1 MELKEKK
8 YNKGAK
14 ITLTIIALF
23 TSLCFVL
30 ISDLGFDYN
39 FENFFPQND
48 PDTEFFKSFRHEFET
63 DNDFIIVG
71 LVNDEGVFKPDF
83 LQRADSLAN
92 EIAKLRNVNQVVSP
106 TQLKDILIDPFSG
119 QPFEIPLL
127 RIENEKLLQRDSSK
141 VFGRGE
147 MVGTFF
153 SEDGKAL
160 AIQVNHKQ
168 YLSKQACDTLS
179 FAIQEMVYPA
189 GFDDAHIVGR
199 ALGQTYYVSMMQREL
214 IVFVSLSI
222 VLIVLFLFVAFRSWW
237 GIWVPITVILLSVV
251 WILGIMQ
258 LFGKEID
265 LMLMV
270 LPTIIFVV
278 GMSDVV
284 HVLARY
290 FEELRG
296 GKDKLDAIKIA
307 FKEIGLATF
316 LTSLT
321 TAIGFLTLLTS
332 SIQPISDFG
341 VYTAIGVFVAYTLA
355 YSLLPAVLILSK
367 VPKIDAKSSIQ
378 SFWNKKLRFLFLWV
392 IKNRTGILVGSLVV
406 LVLSILGVS
415 RVEVNNY
422 LLEDLK
428 DSDELKQEFLFFENE
443 FAGARPFE
451 MALLFKE
458 DVNIFDREVLL
469 AIDSI
474 DQHLIDDYGVGALI
488 SPARI
493 IKLAYRTSK
502 GKDRYF
508 EIPKTQKEIDR
519 LVKIIERQNQGEFL
533 RLFVNQEKGIARIN
547 GKTGDLGAQKFSQL
561 NQNLQDFTSETNAS
575 KYFDYRITGTATLID
590 NNNSYLATD
599 MTLGLFI
606 AFFIV
611 SLIVGLMFKNL
622 KMVLIC
628 LIPNIFPLLLIGAI
642 MGYSGIDL
650 KVSTSIIFTIAFGIA
665 VDDTIHFMTKLRLQ
679 LSKGHSMLYA
689 LKRTFISTG
698 KAIIITSIILCG
710 GFLTLILSD
719 FLGTFYIGLLISLT
733 LLFAVLADLLL
744 LPALLIVFFKG
755 ETLQSNSK
763 TIMSKKSEA
772 IHPKA

>member
-1 MELKEKK
+1 MKEKK

-23 TSLCFVL
+23 TSLCFIL

-71 LVNDEGVFKPDF
+71 LVNNEGVFQPDF
-83 LQRADSLAN
+83 LHRADSLSN
-92 EIAKLRNVNQVVSP
+92 EIAKLPNVDQVISP
-106 TQLKDILIDPFSG
+106 TQLKDVLIDPLSG

-127 RIENEKLLQRDSSK
+127 RKENADLLKRDSSK
-141 VFGRGE
+141 VFRRGE

-189 GFDDAHIVGR
+189 GFDEAHIVGR

-222 VLIVLFLFVAFRSWW
+222 ILIVLFLFVAFRSWW

-296 GKDKLDAIKIA
+296 GKDKLEAIKIA

-367 VPKIDAKSSIQ
+367 VPKFDAKSSIQ
-378 SFWNKKLRFLFLWV
+378 HFWNRNLRQLFLWV
-392 IKNRTGILVGSLVV
+392 IHNRMGILVGSV
-406 LVLSILGVS
+406 LVLVFSVVGIS

-458 DVNIFDREVLL
+458 DVKIFDRQVLL

-474 DQHLIDDYGVGALI
+474 DQHLITDYGVGALI

-493 IKLAYRTSK
+493 IKLAHRTSK
-502 GKDRYF
+502 GNDRYF
-508 EIPKTQKEIDR
+508 KIPKTQREIDR
-519 LVKIIERQNQGEFL
+519 LVKIIERQNQGELL
-533 RLFVNQEKGIARIN
+533 RLFVNQDKGIARIN
-547 GKTGDLGAQKFSQL
+547 GKTGDLGAKKFSEL
-561 NQNLQDFTSETNAS
+561 NQNLQTYVATAGAS
-575 KYFDYRITGTATLID
+575 QYFDYRITGTATLID

-599 MTLGLFI
+599 MTMGLLI
-606 AFFIV
+606 AFLV
-611 SLIVGLMFKNL
+611 VALVVGLMFKNI

-628 LIPNIFPLLLIGAI
+628 LIPNIFPLLLIGAL

-744 LPALLIVFFKG
+744 LPALLIVFFKE
-755 ETLQSNSK
+755 ETLQAK
-763 TIMSKKSEA
+763 TKEVRQHQA
-772 IHPKA
+772 KAVHAKA

>member
-1 MELKEKK
+1 VDLKEKK
-8 YNKGAK
+8 YNRGAK
-14 ITLTIIALF
+14 IVLTAIAVF
-23 TSLCFVL
+23 TAFCFIL
-30 ISDLGFDYN
+30 ISNLGFDYN

-71 LVNDEGVFKPDF
+71 LVNEEGVFKSDF
-83 LQRADSLAN
+83 LHRVDLLTDS
-92 EIAKLRNVNQVVSP
+92 IAKLPNVLQVVGP
-106 TQLKDILIDPFSG
+106 TKFKDILIDPFSG
-119 QPFEIPLL
+119 QPFEIDLL
-127 RIENEKLLQRDSSK
+127 RMDDEALLQRDSAK
-141 VFGRGE
+141 IYGRGE

-160 AIQVNHKQ
+160 AIQINHKQ

-179 FAIQEMVYPA
+179 FALQDIVYPA
-189 GFDDAHIVGR
+189 DFDEKHIVGR

-222 VLIVLFLFVAFRSWW
+222 VLIVLFLFIAFRSWW

-284 HVLARY
+284 HVLAKY
-290 FEELRG
+290 FEELRA
-296 GKDKLDAIKIA
+296 GKEKLDAIKVA

-321 TAIGFLTLLTS
+321 TSIGFLTLLTS

-341 VYTAIGVFVAYTLA
+341 IYTAIGVFVAYILA

-367 VPKIDAKSSIQ
+367 VPSFDPKSSIQ
-378 SFWNKKLRFLFLWV
+378 GFWNRILRNLFLWV
-392 IKNRTGILVGSLVV
+392 IKFRKGILLGSLVV
-406 LVLSILGVS
+406 LVFSIIGIS

-428 DSDELKQEFLFFENE
+428 DSDPLKQEFLFFENE

-451 MALLFKE
+451 MAIMLKE
-458 DVNIFDREVLL
+458 GVDLFDRDVLL
-469 AIDSI
+469 EIDLI
-474 DQHLIDDYGVGALI
+474 DQHLIEEYGVGALI

-493 IKLAYRTSK
+493 IKLAHRTSK
-502 GKDRYF
+502 GKDKYF
-508 EIPKTQKEIDR
+508 TIPKTQKEIDR
-519 LVKIIERQNQGEFL
+519 LVKMIERQNQGEL
-533 RLFVNQEKGIARIN
+533 LALFVNQEKGIARIN
-547 GKTGDLGAQKFSQL
+547 GKTGDLGAKKFAEL
-561 NQNLQDFTSETNAS
+561 NANLAAFTEKTSFS
-575 KYFDYRITGTATLID
+575 KYADYRITGTATLID

-611 SLIVGLMFKNL
+611 AIVVGLMFKNL

-628 LIPNIFPLLLIGAI
+628 LIPNIFPLLLIGAL
-642 MGYSGIDL
+642 MGYTGIDL

-679 LSKGHSMLYA
+679 LSKGYSMLYA

-698 KAIIITSIILCG
+698 KAIIVTSIILCG
-710 GFLTLILSD
+710 GFLTLIMSD

-744 LPALLIVFFKG
+744 LPVLLIIFFKPDS
-755 ETLQSNSK
+755 LKSVQK
-763 TIMSKKSEA
+763 TVAPRTDGVLSPQA
-772 IHPKA
+772 